1 MAFRWLN
8 SSRKYLKSARFQL
21 SLTRPLRMLS
31 LISSKWLPLAIPL
44 IIRTLITQIFT
55 WTILSWW
62 TLLLNRQFSNNN
74 AGELRYKG
82 LKLLIWCLTKELR
95 AWCQWQ
101 VLNTRPKIVKNI
113 GPATT
118 MRWWWTFSQTTTSS
132 SIKLSLRVQKERT
145 SRHFTR
151 MRIKVT
157 TLFVSRTI
165 YLTERHSFF

>member
-1 MAFRWLN
+1 
-8 SSRKYLKSARFQL
+8 
-21 SLTRPLRMLS
+21 
-31 LISSKWLPLAIPL
+31 
-44 IIRTLITQIFT
+44 
-55 WTILSWW
+55 
-62 TLLLNRQFSNNN
+62 
-74 AGELRYKG
+74 
-82 LKLLIWCLTKELR
+82 
-95 AWCQWQ
+95 
-101 VLNTRPKIVKNI
+101 
-113 GPATT
+113 